1 MAVSMGDIRR
11 FGKDIKDIIS
21 LSPVSDIEYPVV
33 TLGAHGTHF
42 YDIRY
47 LIQAIQSRRNNAF
60 PHNRQRIDWDRDVK
74 AVEWDHADH
83 LPADYVART
92 LGYLEAAR
100 ALWTVEEQEVVDEVE
115 REQRYILFRTAL
127 TKMTT
132 EHTNNDTQAL
142 VMERTIS
149 RYWLAHPYV
158 EEDRRKGIEP
168 PAHHFMLRHYCDHT
182 HRHAEYFKWYRRLYA
197 VASKEA
203 FFSSAKYGDWHE
215 HRNLFAMYWEVH
227 PLDPLADE
235 ADVIALVVALRDRM
249 RTCIEEYRGVYFD
262 LPVSV

>member
-1 MAVSMGDIRR
+1 MGDIRR

-21 LSPVSDIEYPVV
+21 LAPVSAIEYPVV

-60 PHNRQRIDWDRDVK
+60 PHNRQRIDWGNDLK

-100 ALWTVEEQEVVDEVE
+100 ALWTEEEKEAVDERE
-115 REQRYILFRTAL
+115 QEQRYILFRTTL
-127 TKMTT
+127 SQLSS
-132 EHTNNDTQAL
+132 EHTIDDTQAL
-142 VMERTIS
+142 GIERNLS
-149 RYWLAHPYV
+149 RYWIAHPYA
-158 EEDRRKGIEP
+158 EEDKRKGIKS
-168 PAHHFMLRHYCDHT
+168 PAHHFLLRHYCDHT
-182 HRHAEYFKWYRRLYA
+182 HSHAEYFKWYRRLYA
-197 VASKEA
+197 VASKEI
-203 FFSSAKYGDWHE
+203 FVSSAKFEDWHE

-235 ADVIALVVALRDRM
+235 ADVIALVVALRGRM

-262 LPVSV
+262 LPVSM